1 MNKPTPTPAPH
12 LPHHISDEHL
22 GAVEGDVATD
32 TQEGNLNAARVAV
45 DDDHPEDEVATAED
59 VLGAN
64 IDETQG

>member
-1 MNKPTPTPAPH
+1 MDNPTTTPPAH

-22 GAVEGDVATD
+22 GAVEGDRATD
-32 TQEGNLNAARVAV
+32 PQGGNPNAALVS
-45 DDDHPEDEVATAED
+45 DEDQSPEDEVAVAED